1 MPNQKSIKSRGKISF
16 SQYFQEFKEGDRV
29 AIVKDLSISSSFPDR
44 IQGKSGVISGRRG
57 GYYII
62 KLMDGNEEKIYVIAP
77 LHLKKLA

>member
-44 IQGKSGVISGRRG
+44 IQGKSGVISGQRG
-57 GYYII
+57 RYYIVKI
-62 KLMDGNEEKIYVIAP
+62 MDGNQENLHIIAP